1 MRVSVETTAG
11 LGRKATVAVPS
22 ETFEAEVA
30 DRLKERAATLKLPG
44 FRPGRVPMKE
54 VRRRFDRTARA
65 EAAQIIVQSSLPDVL
80 AEQQLD
86 MVGVPQVELLNTAA
100 GNDFEYA
107 ATFEVLPTFEL
118 KPFEALRIRRPVA
131 EIAETDVDDTV
142 ELLREKQT
150 QWVEV
155 RRAARKKDRVTVDY
169 AVRVGGE
176 VRSEGTDKTLVVG
189 GWFPVAGLPETTLG
203 MAPGET
209 RTFPVAVLNPTR
221 QDAAEPPAMDD
232 GGDASVQ
239 GAPALEV
246 AAGPPAAP
254 EAAASD
260 VDDRNDGSAGGANEE
275 SDEHQ
280 ESGRDDRQEGV
291 GEVTVKRVEEPHLPA
306 LDDGFFDELGIEP
319 GPDRRTRFRTQV
331 ENRMRSEL
339 DAAVGRAIRQE
350 MSDVLGRAHSF
361 DLPVAMVREELTS
374 RTRRLGET
382 VRLDSIPESFQRVM
396 LLQAN
401 SAVRLDLVLGKVAQV
416 ADISLDQDRLKARVK
431 EIASNFEDEA
441 AAERALYADQEQL
454 QRVAAVVVE
463 DQAIEHVLAHANVVD
478 VPCTYAEAIAGQGLP
493 PLPRD
498 TEAAASEAEAREEG
512 APDNAAP
519 TAAAQTETGP
529 AQPDAAGD
537 SPKSGLVGRLRR
549 LVGRD
554 REASPAQG
562 AVKESSR

>member
-65 EAAQIIVQSSLPDVL
+65 EAAQTIVQSSLPDVL
-80 AEQQLD
+80 AEQRLD
-86 MVGVPQVELLNTAA
+86 VVGVPQVELLNTAA

-142 ELLREKQT
+142 ELLREKQA

-176 VRSEGTDKTLVVG
+176 IRSEGTDKTLVVG
-189 GWFPVAGLPETTLG
+189 GWFPVAGLPETVLG

-221 QDAAEPPAMDD
+221 QDAAEPP
-232 GGDASVQ
+232 VQ
-239 GAPALEV
+239 GAPAFEV

-260 VDDRNDGSAGGANEE
+260 VDDRSDGSAGDANEE
-275 SDEHQ
+275 SDEHR
-280 ESGRDDRQEGV
+280 EAGRDDRQEGV

-319 GPDRRTRFRTQV
+319 GPDRKTRFRTQV

-382 VRLDSIPESFQRVM
+382 VKLDSIPESFQRVM

-441 AAERALYADQEQL
+441 AAERAFYADQEQL

-498 TEAAASEAEAREEG
+498 AEAAASEAEAREEG
-512 APDNAAP
+512 APDNAGP

-529 AQPDAAGD
+529 AQPDAAGG
-537 SPKSGLVGRLRR
+537 SPKGGLVGRLRQ

-562 AVKESSR
+562 AAKESSR